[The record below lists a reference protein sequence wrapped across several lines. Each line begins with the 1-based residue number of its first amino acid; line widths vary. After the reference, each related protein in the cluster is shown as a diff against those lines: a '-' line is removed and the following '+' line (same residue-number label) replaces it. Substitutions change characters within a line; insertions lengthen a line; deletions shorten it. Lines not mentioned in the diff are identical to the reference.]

1 MSLAAT
7 MFRVE
12 RGRFSAEIR
21 TAPRATVAP
30 MLRRWM
36 VMAFCPI
43 TGPWRQ
49 LVHAESAAGAIVKY
63 CAEHDLSP
71 DQCQAV
77 PD

>member
-7 MFRVE
+7 MDRVE
-12 RGRFSAEIR
+12 RGRFAAEIQR
-21 TAPRATVAP
+21 APRAMVAP
-30 MLRRWM
+30 TMRRWM
-36 VMAFCPI
+36 VNAFCPI

-49 LVHAESAAGAIVKY
+49 LVHADSAAGAIVKY

>member
-7 MFRVE
+7 MAVAE
-12 RGRFSAEIR
+12 RGRFAAEIQA
-21 TAPRATVAP
+21 APRAAVKP
-30 MLRRWM
+30 VLRRWM
-36 VMAFCPI
+36 VMAFCPM

-63 CAEHDLSP
+63 CAEHDLAP

>member
-1 MSLAAT
+1 
-7 MFRVE
+7 
-12 RGRFSAEIR
+12 
-21 TAPRATVAP
+21 
-30 MLRRWM
+30 M
-36 VMAFCPI
+36 VMAFCPM

-49 LVHAESAAGAIVKY
+49 LVHAKSAAAAIVKY

>member
-1 MSLAAT
+1 
-7 MFRVE
+7 
-12 RGRFSAEIR
+12 
-21 TAPRATVAP
+21 

-49 LVHAESAAGAIVKY
+49 LVQAESASGAIVKY

>member
-1 MSLAAT
+1 MSMAAT
-7 MFRVE
+7 MCRAE
-12 RGRFSAEIR
+12 RGRF
-21 TAPRATVAP
+21 TAKIQRAP
-30 MLRRWM
+30 MARRWM
-36 VMAFCPI
+36 VTAFCPL

-49 LVHAESAAGAIVKY
+49 LVHAESAGGAIVKY

>member
-7 MFRVE
+7 MSRVE
-12 RGRFSAEIR
+12 RGRFSAEIQR
-21 TAPRATVAP
+21 APRATVAP

-49 LVHAESAAGAIVKY
+49 LVQAESASGAIVKY

>member
-1 MSLAAT
+1 
-7 MFRVE
+7 
-12 RGRFSAEIR
+12 
-21 TAPRATVAP
+21 
-30 MLRRWM
+30 M

-49 LVHAESAAGAIVKY
+49 LVQAESAFGAIVKY

>member
-7 MFRVE
+7 MSRGE
-12 RGRFSAEIR
+12 RGRFSA
-21 TAPRATVAP
+21 PRATVVP
-30 MLRRWM
+30 TLRRWM

-49 LVHAESAAGAIVKY
+49 LVQAESASGAIVKY